1 MDVNIKSLKDKSS
14 KYQASSKLINDS
26 TIWKSTSTQESY
38 EPKKK
43 GQTRSHWNGIPNNWK
58 SKKSKFKVN
67 SIWQW
72 KKGTNFIVGDSML
85 AGIAQ
90 KRISGSRSIKAC
102 IFPGATTHGIYNY
115 LKPLLTKNPA
125 NINLHIGTNNSVI
138 LYQI

>member
-1 MDVNIKSLKDKSS
+1 MIALYENLHQHKSLMSQKR
-14 KYQASSKLINDS
+14 
-26 TIWKSTSTQESY
+26 
-38 EPKKK
+38 K

-85 AGIAQ
+85 AGIAR